1 MFSFFLNTE
10 LSESYIFFGGYEEN
24 KIKDIEWMELDKD
37 KLDHWNVYFRKLFLK
52 NDRGID
58 I

>member
-37 KLDHWNVYFRKLFLK
+37 KLDHWNVYF
-52 NDRGID
+52 
-58 I
+58 